1 MNGIAAFFLVMF
13 GCSDDLSQCRQL
25 PVEPVSHVSAQT
37 CEGEIDTALMYRGAT
52 ANYPTIIADCLSGK
66 QLAALQGG
74 AVDFSKPVP
83 VLIARR

>member
-25 PVEPVSHVSAQT
+25 PVEPVRHVSATECDSQ
-37 CEGEIDTALMYRGAT
+37 IDTALMYRAAT
-52 ANYPTIIADCLSGK
+52 ADYPTIIADCMSGR

-83 VLIARR
+83 VLLARK

>member
-25 PVEPVSHVSAQT
+25 PVEPVRHVSAT
-37 CEGEIDTALMYRGAT
+37 ECEGGIDTALLYRGAT
-52 ANYPTIIADCLSGK
+52 ADYPTIIADCMSGR